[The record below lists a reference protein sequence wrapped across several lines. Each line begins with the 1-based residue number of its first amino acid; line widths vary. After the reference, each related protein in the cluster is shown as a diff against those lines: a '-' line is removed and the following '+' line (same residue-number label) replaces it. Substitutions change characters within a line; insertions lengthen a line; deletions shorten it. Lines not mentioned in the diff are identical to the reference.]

1 MELFLIDGIGPFFRS
16 LEKQK
21 INWSKIPFE
30 HLQIDT
36 DQRRTVFDRIGA
48 DLDIFAGK
56 VSQIGYN
63 AVTLDDVA
71 HLAPDPW
78 LESRINLT
86 IEDFREEY
94 RRFFAILSSHGLK
107 VYLTMD
113 VLSFTPGLKAAIGGS
128 KTKAAEFL
136 IRQVE
141 SVFSSFEEVS
151 GIILRIGECDGND
164 VKGDFKSELFL
175 KTATDVNALIHRLLP
190 VFERHKRNLILR
202 TWTIGAYRVGDLIW
216 HRRTISRV
224 LQNIDSDHFILSMK
238 YGESDFFR
246 YLPLNKHFFT
256 AKVKKIIELQAR
268 REYEGCGEYPS
279 FIGWDYRDYADQ
291 LQQAEQMAGISVWCQ
306 TGGWVPFRRLSYLDE
321 EAVWNELN
329 SFVTIKIFR
338 ENHTV
343 AQAVQEFGAQA
354 GWGDHDAVL
363 EFLKLNDSVIKSL
376 LYIKEIASQK
386 LFFRRIRIPP
396 LLTVYW
402 NNIFINHSIR
412 VILLSLIEDPDQTV
426 AEGREALTKL
436 KNMKKIARDTGLP
449 VADIEFME
457 DTFKIIALARNY
469 YFLADEEMAQ
479 NKLKKAK
486 RRYKKNYPRSLRPR
500 YRIKTSYHAIP
511 RGITQ
516 FTSLMRFALRTKR
529 GYRLVDYLITIHLL
543 GTFYRLLVWI
553 NPKVIP
559 KFARKQAMGIG
570 AIFR

>member
-36 DQRRTVFDRIGA
+36 DQRRAVFDRIAA
-48 DLDIFAGK
+48 DLDIFASK
-56 VSQIGYN
+56 VSQLGYN

-71 HLAPDPW
+71 HLSPDPW
-78 LESRINLT
+78 LEPHINRT

-94 RRFFAILSSHGLK
+94 RRFFTILRSHGLK
-107 VYLTMD
+107 IYLTMD
-113 VLSFTPGLKAAIGGS
+113 VLSFTPGLKTVIGGS
-128 KTKAAEFL
+128 KKKAAEFL
-136 IRQVE
+136 IRQAD
-141 SVFSSFEEVS
+141 SIFSSFAEVS

-175 KTATDVNALIHRLLP
+175 KTAADVNRLIHRLLP
-190 VFERHKRNLILR
+190 VFERYDRTMILR

-224 LQNIDSDHFILSMK
+224 LKSIDSDHFILSMK

-321 EAVWNELN
+321 EAIWNELN
-329 SFVTIKIFR
+329 SFVTIKIFK

-343 AQAVQEFGAQA
+343 GQAVREFTQQA
-354 GWGDHDAVL
+354 GWDDCEAAL
-363 EFLKLNDSVIKSL
+363 EFLRLNDEVIKSL
-376 LYIKEIASQK
+376 LYIKEIARQK

-402 NNIFINHSIR
+402 NNIFINHSIK
-412 VILLSLIEDPDQTV
+412 VILLNLIEDPDQIV

-436 KNMKKIARDTGLP
+436 KTMKKIARDTGLP

-469 YFLADEEMAQ
+469 YFLPDQEMAQ

-486 RRYKKNYPRSLRPR
+486 RRYKKNYPKSSRPR
-500 YRIKTSYHAIP
+500 YRIKTSYQAIP
-511 RGITQ
+511 KGMTQ